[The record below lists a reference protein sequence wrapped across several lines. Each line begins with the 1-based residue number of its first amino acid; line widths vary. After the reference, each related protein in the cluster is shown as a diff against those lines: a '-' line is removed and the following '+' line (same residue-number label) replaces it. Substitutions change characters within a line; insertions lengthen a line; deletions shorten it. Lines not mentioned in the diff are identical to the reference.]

1 MSGRKR
7 AAAAVEGVVAASG
20 KVRVNPQ
27 IVVAILLSLIECGR
41 AAAVRYN
48 EEGEAIQTAKASP
61 GIKFSLP
68 WTGTGVN
75 MSVPQGQTV
84 VILTRD
90 PMNCMMYY
98 DYNNGGAAGAAQVGN
113 YSWQSIVGSNAF
125 TILSANTNILRPVW
139 AINTPVGG
147 SKAFHG
153 TNLMAKTFGDR
164 TYIQCD
170 APPQNT
176 DAAVSKVVVAIPGGQ
191 ATLQAGD
198 IFEIGFFRLAE
209 GADLLVSS
217 VVFTLANTNAQNLAT
232 FVVPYTDKYRVQMNW
247 TSLNAGFTQATVTVT
262 QTWACGTL
270 CCNVLPQLQTIWTNL
285 SRVRI
290 IGASVDIV
298 NQTPNQFRGGSVVAT
313 QLSAGTTEYYALQ
326 GAIDPYAYIS
336 SLRNV
341 EAVDMAKG
349 RFGFLKPDGSQSLS
363 WKKPLYFDGSGNIT
377 QQRSPALIEHGFCY
391 FAVSAP
397 DLVSGTTTTTTR
409 GQVTLDFNFSIEVD
423 SKFNWL
429 DYGDSA
435 ATPEEWEA
443 AEKAIAHIP
452 QFWEDPDWGKIWS
465 TIKSAARIGANILGV
480 IPDPRAQAI
489 SRGTNKVVNVLDAL

>member
-1 MSGRKR
+1 MAEKKRK
-7 AAAAVEGVVAASG
+7 AAVETAVAASTSV
-20 KVRVNPQ
+20 KIRPEV
-27 IVVAILLSLIECGR
+27 VVAIVLSLIECGR
-41 AAAVRYN
+41 AASARYN

-75 MSVPQGQTV
+75 MSLPQGQTV

-98 DYNNGGAAGAAQVGN
+98 DYNNGGAGGIAQVGN
-113 YSWQSIVGSNAF
+113 YAWQSIVGSNAF
-125 TILSANTNILRPVW
+125 AILAANTNVLRPVW
-139 AINTPVGG
+139 AINAPSAG

-170 APPQNT
+170 APPQNA
-176 DAAVSKVVVAIPGGQ
+176 DPAISKVVVAIPGGQ
-191 ATLQAGD
+191 ANLQVGD

-209 GADLLVSS
+209 GADLLVDAQT
-217 VVFTLANTNAQNLAT
+217 FTLANTNAQNIAT
-232 FVVPYTDKYRVQMNW
+232 FVVPYTDKYRVQLNW
-247 TSLNAGFTQATVTVT
+247 TSLNGGFTQAVVTVT

-290 IGASVDIV
+290 LGANVDII
-298 NQTPNQFRGGSVVAT
+298 NQTPNQFRGGSVVAA
-313 QLSAGTTEYYALQ
+313 QLAAGTTEYYALQ
-326 GAIDPYAYIS
+326 GSVDPYAYIS

-349 RFGFLKPDGSQSLS
+349 RFGYLKPDGAKSLA
-363 WKKPLYFDGSGNIT
+363 WKKPLFFDGAGNIT
-377 QQRSPALIEHGFCY
+377 QQRSPALIEHGFVM

-397 DLVSGTTTTTTR
+397 DLVSGATTTTTR
-409 GQVTLDFNFSIEVD
+409 GQVTLDFNFSIEID

-429 DYGDSA
+429 DYA
-435 ATPEEWEA
+435 NPVATPEEWEA
-443 AEKAIAHIP
+443 AEKAMAHIP

-465 TIKSAARIGANILGV
+465 TIKSAAKIGANILGV

-489 SRGTNKVVNVLDAL
+489 SRGTNKVVDVLSLL